1 MLRTDAGVPLD
12 VSGGRGGAV
21 KYTVNGRA
29 VVYDADRQVW
39 RWADTGEWMREGWVT
54 VKAEGV

>member
-1 MLRTDAGVPLD
+1 M
-12 VSGGRGGAV
+12 